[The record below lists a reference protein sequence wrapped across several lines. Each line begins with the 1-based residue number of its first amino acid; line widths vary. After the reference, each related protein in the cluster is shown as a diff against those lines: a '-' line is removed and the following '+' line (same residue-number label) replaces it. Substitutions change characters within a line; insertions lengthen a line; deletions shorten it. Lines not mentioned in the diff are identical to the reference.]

1 MQDISRRQG
10 FSRSGIL
17 PGPSR
22 PALES
27 GSGAI
32 GGWFIPSLASGRTA
46 PGEPGQES
54 HWLKMVSPRPVTM
67 EARSW

>member
-1 MQDISRRQG
+1 MRELSQRQG
-10 FSRSGIL
+10 FSRSGLL

-22 PALES
+22 PTVES

-32 GGWFIPSLASGRTA
+32 GGWFIPSLLPGRNAS
-46 PGEPGQES
+46 GEPGQES

-67 EARSW
+67 ETRSW